1 MAELFG
7 FRFERIKDIRPE
19 DKFVQ
24 KSPDDGTVEISGGG
38 HFAQVLDIDGRD
50 RNDLDLIRRYRD
62 IAQQPE
68 CDSAIED
75 IVNEAIVSD
84 ERDTSVEIV
93 LDNLKYSNK
102 IKNSMREAFADI
114 KSLLDFDTKGHDIFR
129 RWYVDGRLFYHKIID
144 SKNPKLGIQE
154 VRYIDPRKI
163 RKVKAVQKVPGPQGS
178 TIVKD
183 EEDYYL
189 YNEKMLKGMMNQG
202 MRIAE
207 DNNLLSVWFD

>member
-7 FRFERIKDIRPE
+7 FKFEKIKTSAPE
-19 DKFVQ
+19 DRFVQ

-62 IAQQPE
+62 IGQQPE

-84 ERDTSVEIV
+84 ERDKSVDIV
-93 LDNLKYSNK
+93 LDNLEYSDK
-102 IKNSMREAFADI
+102 IKKSMRQAFDEVL
-114 KSLLDFDTKGHDIFR
+114 SLLDFDTKGHDIFR

-154 VRYIDPRKI
+154 VRY
-163 RKVKAVQKVPGPQGS
+163 
-178 TIVKD
+178 
-183 EEDYYL
+183 
-189 YNEKMLKGMMNQG
+189 
-202 MRIAE
+202 
-207 DNNLLSVWFD
+207 LSLIHI